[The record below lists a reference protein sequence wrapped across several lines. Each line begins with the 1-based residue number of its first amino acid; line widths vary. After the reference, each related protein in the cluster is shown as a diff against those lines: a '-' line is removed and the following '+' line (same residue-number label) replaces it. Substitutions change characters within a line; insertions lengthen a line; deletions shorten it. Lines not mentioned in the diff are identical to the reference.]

1 MDNYYDDS
9 VKCFIMGNYKNN
21 YLPFDCINIVYNNI
35 ISNIIEKYKDKILN
49 YDIDKNISD
58 FELNIFRKYNNVI
71 IDINDYMFYEYTNYI
86 QYIYDMNVKIIYNKN
101 PVEYL
106 VHLLSYRDIET
117 DIVTD
122 EDNDDEYPDIS
133 IKNINTIYECL
144 IKNKFDKEWNN
155 NLDTL
160 KINIAESKIDKL
172 YNWILSKGFDFKM
185 YDNELDIY
193 YTLTI

>member
-1 MDNYYDDS
+1 
-9 VKCFIMGNYKNN
+9 
-21 YLPFDCINIVYNNI
+21 
-35 ISNIIEKYKDKILN
+35 
-49 YDIDKNISD
+49 
-58 FELNIFRKYNNVI
+58 
-71 IDINDYMFYEYTNYI
+71 
-86 QYIYDMNVKIIYNKN
+86 MNVKIIYNKN
-101 PVEYL
+101 PVKYL

-144 IKNKFDKEWNN
+144 IKNKFDKEWND
-155 NLDTL
+155 NLNTL

-172 YNWILSKGFDFKM
+172 YNWFLSKGFDFKM